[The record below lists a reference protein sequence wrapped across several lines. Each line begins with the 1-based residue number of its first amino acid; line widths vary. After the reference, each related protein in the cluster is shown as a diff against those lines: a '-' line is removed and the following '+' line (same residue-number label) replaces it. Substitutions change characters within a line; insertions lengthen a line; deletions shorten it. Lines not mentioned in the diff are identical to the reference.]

1 MKAVDFIRSQFKSL
15 PYPTEDCAGRTVIVT
30 GSNVGLGLEAAR
42 HFVRLNAA
50 KVILGVRS
58 TDKGE
63 AAKTDIELTTGKRN
77 VIEVWPLDQAS
88 FDSVKEFAA
97 RADRL
102 PRLDCV
108 VLNASIATSKR
119 ADAEGWESQVTVN
132 VLSTF
137 LLGLKLLPV
146 LRRTGAQH
154 NVTPKM
160 VITASDASQMVS
172 PNPSSSL
179 VSGLSVLASSW
190 ILIFGRGQAKFHE
203 RNEEDIYK
211 ALNVNK
217 SLSDRYNTTKLM
229 QIVIARQM
237 AIAADASG
245 KGRVQITTL
254 NPGFCSTALFR
265 NVPFPLTVV
274 VKVALKLV
282 ARSAEVGSRTI
293 MAGAFAGEEAHG
305 RYMSDCVVVK
315 FPKLMQGEEGETMQ
329 GRVWEQTMELLEGV
343 DSGLA
348 RNL

>member
-1 MKAVDFIRSQFKSL
+1 MVKMPKLKPVDFLRSQFKKL
-15 PYPTEDCAGRTVIVT
+15 PYPSEDCTGRTIIVT

-42 HFVRLNAA
+42 HFVRLNAT
-50 KVILGVRS
+50 KVILAVRS

-63 AAKTDIELTTGKRN
+63 AAKTDIELTTGKRD

-97 RADRL
+97 RADKLSRV
-102 PRLDCV
+102 DCV
-108 VLNASIATSKR
+108 VLNASIATNKR
-119 ADAEGWESQVTVN
+119 TDAEGWESQVTVN

-137 LLGLKLLPV
+137 LLGLKLMPV
-146 LRRTGAQH
+146 LRRTGKTY

-160 VITASDASQMVS
+160 VIVASDASQM
-172 PNPSSSL
+172 
-179 VSGLSVLASSW
+179 
-190 ILIFGRGQAKFHE
+190 QAKFVE

-211 ALNVNK
+211 ALNTNK
-217 SLSDRYNTTKLM
+217 SLTDRYNTTKLM
-229 QIVIARQM
+229 QIIIARQM

-254 NPGFCSTALFR
+254 NPGLCSTALFR

-274 VKVALKLV
+274 VKIGLKLL
-282 ARSAEVGSRTI
+282 ARSAEVGSRCL
-293 MAGAFAGEEAHG
+293 MSAAFAGEEAHG

-315 FPKLMQGEEGETMQ
+315 FPKLMQGEEGEQMQ
-329 GRVWEQTMELLEGV
+329 GRLWEETLEVLNGV
-343 DSGLA
+343 DPGVS

>member
-1 MKAVDFIRSQFKSL
+1 MKAVDFVRSQFKKL
-15 PYPTEDCAGRTVIVT
+15 PYPSEDCGGRTIIVT

-42 HFVRLNAA
+42 HFVRLNAG
-50 KVILGVRS
+50 KVILAVRS

-63 AAKTDIELTTGKRN
+63 AAKTDIELTTGRRD
-77 VIEVWPLDQAS
+77 VLEVWPLDQAS

-97 RADRL
+97 RADKL
-102 PRLDCV
+102 PRLDYV

-119 ADAEGWESQVTVN
+119 TEAEGWESQVTVN

-146 LRRTGAQH
+146 LRRTGTTF
-154 NVTPKM
+154 NVTPKI

-172 PNPSSSL
+172 PSSSYI
-179 VSGLSVLASSW
+179 SSMSVLASSW

-203 RNEEDIYK
+203 RNDEDIYK

-217 SLSDRYNTTKLM
+217 SLTDRYNTTKLM
-229 QIVIARQM
+229 QIIIARQM

-245 KGRVQITTL
+245 KGKVQVTTL
-254 NPGFCSTALFR
+254 NPGLCATALFR

-274 VKVALKLV
+274 VKVGLKLF

-305 RYMSDCVVVK
+305 RYMSDCIVVK
-315 FPKLMQGEEGETMQ
+315 FPKLMQGEEGEAMQ
-329 GRVWEQTMELLEGV
+329 TRLWEQTVELLDGV
-343 DSGLA
+343 DPGLSK
-348 RNL
+348 NL

>member
-1 MKAVDFIRSQFKSL
+1 MKVVEFFKSQFKTL
-15 PYPTEDCAGRTVIVT
+15 PYPSENCSGRTVIVT

-50 KVILGVRS
+50 KVVLAVRS

-63 AAKTDIELTTGKRN
+63 AARTDIELTTGKRG
-77 VIEVWPLDQAS
+77 VVEVWPLDQAS

-97 RADRL
+97 RADKL

-119 ADAEGWESQVTVN
+119 AEAEGWESQVTVN

-137 LLGLKLLPV
+137 LLGMKLLPV
-146 LRRTGAQH
+146 LRRTGQTY
-154 NVTPKM
+154 NVTPKI
-160 VITASDASQMVS
+160 VITASEAASMVS
-172 PNPSSSL
+172 LSHFSLLPSHHADRS
-179 VSGLSVLASSW
+179 
-190 ILIFGRGQAKFHE
+190 RQAKFTE
-203 RNEEDIYK
+203 RNSEDIYK
-211 ALNVNK
+211 ALNTNK

-229 QIVIARQM
+229 QVVLARQM

-245 KGRVQITTL
+245 KGRVQVTTL
-254 NPGFCSTALFR
+254 NPGLCATALFR
-265 NVPFPLTVV
+265 NVPFPLTLV
-274 VKVALKLV
+274 VKVGLKLL

-293 MAGAFAGEEAHG
+293 MSAAFAGEEAHG

-315 FPKLMQGEEGETMQ
+315 FPKLMQGEDGEHMQ
-329 GRVWEQTMELLEGV
+329 TRVWDETVELLNGV
-343 DSGLA
+343 DPGLS

>member
-1 MKAVDFIRSQFKSL
+1 MKVVEFFKSQFKTL
-15 PYPTEDCAGRTVIVT
+15 PYPSEDCSGRTVIVT

-50 KVILGVRS
+50 KVVLAVRS

-63 AAKTDIELTTGKRN
+63 AARTDIELTTGKRG

-97 RADRL
+97 RADKL
-102 PRLDCV
+102 ARLDCV

-119 ADAEGWESQVTVN
+119 AEAEGWESQVTVN

-137 LLGLKLLPV
+137 LLGMKLLPV
-146 LRRTGAQH
+146 LRRTGQTY
-154 NVTPKM
+154 NVTPKI
-160 VITASDASQMVS
+160 VITASEAASMFV
-172 PNPSSSL
+172 
-179 VSGLSVLASSW
+179 ASSHDAD
-190 ILIFGRGQAKFHE
+190 RPRQAKFTE
-203 RNEEDIYK
+203 RNSEDIYK
-211 ALNVNK
+211 ALNTNK

-229 QIVIARQM
+229 QVVLARQM

-254 NPGFCSTALFR
+254 NPGLCATALFR
-265 NVPFPLTVV
+265 NVPFPLTLV
-274 VKVALKLV
+274 VKVGLKLL

-293 MAGAFAGEEAHG
+293 MSAAFAGEEAHG

-315 FPKLMQGEEGETMQ
+315 FPKLMQGEDGEHMQ
-329 GRVWEQTMELLEGV
+329 TRVWDETVELLNGV
-343 DSGLA
+343 DPGLS